1 MTVAELIVEVERAP
15 RGARVRALVVGRDHV
30 TVAVDVERVHVTG
43 TRSVAERVLKDD
55 VVIVAGSSV
64 TR

>member
-1 MTVAELIVEVERAP
+1 VTVAELIVEVERAP

-30 TVAVDVERVHVTG
+30 TVAVNV
-43 TRSVAERVLKDD
+43 ERVLKED
-55 VVIVAGSSV
+55 VVIVAASSV